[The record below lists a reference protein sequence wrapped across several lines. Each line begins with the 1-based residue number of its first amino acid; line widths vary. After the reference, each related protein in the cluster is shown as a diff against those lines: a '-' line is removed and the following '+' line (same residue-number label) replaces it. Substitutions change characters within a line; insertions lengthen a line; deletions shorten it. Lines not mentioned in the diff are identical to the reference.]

1 MMLKRMKR
9 LEELLPV
16 PDFVRVHRSYIVSSE
31 KVKSLEGSMLNVAGA
46 LIPVSRELRDEVI
59 AKIFV

>member
-1 MMLKRMKR
+1 MTLKRMKR
-9 LEELLPV
+9 LEELLPA
-16 PDFVRVHRSYIVSSE
+16 PDFVRIHRLYIVSSE

-59 AKIFV
+59 TKIFA